1 MTHYYGPSH
10 SPGFDF
16 SLYQSFQII
25 FTFLTQQ
32 IITRSCENCQKSVT
46 SNLSQINVSISQNR
60 NVFMKNSMPIRKNR
74 DTRGHYSA
82 TESTVDGDRVS
93 FNKPKLMFPVLGH
106 SKWTQMVHECVPMYM
121 CTSLL
126 HFCHFFRRGTT
137 LQVLYFLFSF
147 PASY

>member
-106 SKWTQMVHECVPMYM
+106 SK
-121 CTSLL
+121 
-126 HFCHFFRRGTT
+126 
-137 LQVLYFLFSF
+137 
-147 PASY
+147 

>member
-46 SNLSQINVSISQNR
+46 SNLSQIN
-60 NVFMKNSMPIRKNR
+60 
-74 DTRGHYSA
+74 
-82 TESTVDGDRVS
+82 DGIE
-93 FNKPKLMFPVLGH
+93 MFL
-106 SKWTQMVHECVPMYM
+106 WRIQC
-121 CTSLL
+121 
-126 HFCHFFRRGTT
+126 R
-137 LQVLYFLFSF
+137 
-147 PASY
+147 